1 MAESQFYSTS
11 SNTGFNAALKEFYL
25 PRLVSTVAE
34 RRVLLTRL
42 QRDAGKTDVSGR
54 HARLPINIRGSQAIS
69 TSLSDTDGGT
79 TLPTPQSQTFVESQI
94 GYAFNYATV
103 RITHPVMQASKNDKG
118 SFVRAV
124 SSEMDGI
131 RRDLKNDINRQLF
144 GDGTGTLG
152 VVNNDSDTSTTVE
165 LQLGHKVKTG
175 MLIDTYSGSTRD
187 NNGASVTAVNSDG
200 TDITVSATLGT
211 AVADGDIVYRKGSK
225 DNEMMGIHGIVSNTG
240 TLQGINRADGNYPE
254 WQSFISAQSE
264 DTAVTEAI
272 LDSAILDAQ
281 SQNEAETSLMIT
293 SPVQFR
299 KIGALLTGNRR
310 YATDMEL
317 EGGFTAINWA
327 GIPIVWDVDC
337 PRQGQ
342 YTDDDT
348 SGGDASFEVAT
359 ADNDFIF
366 GLDEDHLA
374 IYQLADWDFD
384 DTDGNI
390 MHRVEG
396 KAAYDATLF
405 WYANLGTTDA
415 SKHFKIS
422 GLRRD

>member
-1 MAESQFYSTS
+1 MATSQFYSTS

-152 VVNNDSDTSTTVE
+152 VVNADTDDNTTLN
-165 LQLGHKVKTG
+165 LQLGHKAKTG
-175 MLIDTYSGSTRD
+175 MLIDVYSGTTRD
-187 NNGASVTAVNSDG
+187 TNGVEVTAVASGG
-200 TDITVSATLGT
+200 TNITVGATLS
-211 AVADGDIVYRKGSK
+211 AAAADGDLIYRKGNK
-225 DNEMMGIHGIVSNTG
+225 DNEMMGIHGIVNNTG

-254 WQSFISAQSE
+254 WQSYISALAA
-264 DTAVTEAI
+264 DTAVTETI
-272 LDSAILDAQ
+272 LDTAVLEAQ
-281 SQNEAETSLMIT
+281 SQNEAET
-293 SPVQFR
+293 
-299 KIGALLTGNRR
+299 
-310 YATDMEL
+310 
-317 EGGFTAINWA
+317 
-327 GIPIVWDVDC
+327 
-337 PRQGQ
+337 
-342 YTDDDT
+342 
-348 SGGDASFEVAT
+348 
-359 ADNDFIF
+359 
-366 GLDEDHLA
+366 
-374 IYQLADWDFD
+374 
-384 DTDGNI
+384 
-390 MHRVEG
+390 
-396 KAAYDATLF
+396 
-405 WYANLGTTDA
+405 
-415 SKHFKIS
+415 
-422 GLRRD
+422 